1 MLAGKYRVLAKQIP
15 SGHKSMERILL
26 FLQEIL
32 PVVLQVNGLIA
43 FKPGV
48 AKSNV
53 FGGSSV
59 E

>member
-32 PVVLQVNGLIA
+32 PVVFTSKWSHSI
-43 FKPGV
+43 
-48 AKSNV
+48 
-53 FGGSSV
+53 
-59 E
+59 